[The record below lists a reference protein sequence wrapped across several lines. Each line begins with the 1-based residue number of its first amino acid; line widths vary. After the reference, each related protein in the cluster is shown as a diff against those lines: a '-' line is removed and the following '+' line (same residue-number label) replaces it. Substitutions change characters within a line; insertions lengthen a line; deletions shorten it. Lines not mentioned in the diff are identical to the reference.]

1 MITLWHCAGTRSFRA
16 LWALEEIG
24 IDYELRPMA
33 FPPRA
38 REPGYLEIN
47 PMGTVPTFLD
57 GDTLMTESAAICEYL
72 AARYGPS
79 FAVGPEQP
87 GFSAYLNFLHMSDA
101 TLTFPQTLVLRYTR
115 LEPPERRLPQAAADY
130 AQWFHSRLRGAMKL
144 MGSEDFAAAGRFTVA
159 DIAVAYALRLAD
171 TLGLSERFP
180 DPARAYYERMQ
191 ARAGYQRALAREA
204 EGPSALATS
213 A

>member
-144 MGSEDFAAAGRFTVA
+144 MGSEDFAAAGRFTEFGAGTPYRGIVGQDA
-159 DIAVAYALRLAD
+159 SGANEFGALPTDALHI
-171 TLGLSERFP
+171 E
-180 DPARAYYERMQ
+180 PAGFRAI
-191 ARAGYQRALAREA
+191 LTFRE
-204 EGPSALATS
+204 
-213 A
+213 